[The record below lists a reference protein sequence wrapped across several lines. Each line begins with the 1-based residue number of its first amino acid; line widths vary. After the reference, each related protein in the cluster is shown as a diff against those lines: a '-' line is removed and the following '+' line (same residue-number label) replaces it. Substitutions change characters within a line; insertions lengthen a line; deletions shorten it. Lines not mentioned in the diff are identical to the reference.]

1 MVDEYNNMNIDSD
14 REDEEGELDTGQ
26 PSKNVVHDM
35 IRGQKVIQLKTNYI
49 PRGWVPL
56 ETLFY
61 LNDVPLLWSPNS
73 PR

>member
-1 MVDEYNNMNIDSD
+1 MVDEYNNMNIYSD

-49 PRGWVPL
+49 PRG
-56 ETLFY
+56 
-61 LNDVPLLWSPNS
+61 
-73 PR
+73 